1 MIIRKL
7 WRFTPDVN
15 LSGESLVV
23 DIFVGH
29 LLEKIIPAIFQP
41 VKSPWTFDKKIIL
54 LCVLLY
60 LKLYFS
66 DIYRFSKY
74 LSTDN
79 RVELNIKDLHKQ
91 KFNVCCLLYDGVMKN
106 WKLFIHFLILKT
118 NTKFIWIDRYSDKGF
133 ISGKQVVLSNHRQG
147 IQIPAFYIVCSIY
160 SFGCVVHRLY
170 IGHNKM
176 CWYVKCVNVIW
187 YFAKSRKRLKM
198 EFLDMCY

>member
-1 MIIRKL
+1 MKIHPRREFAWRILCHRHFCWTFTRKNHSCCISAHE
-7 WRFTPDVN
+7 VM
-15 LSGESLVV
+15 
-23 DIFVGH
+23 
-29 LLEKIIPAIFQP
+29 K
-41 VKSPWTFDKKIIL
+41 TFDKKIIL
-54 LCVLLY
+54 FCVLLY

-66 DIYRFSKY
+66 DIYRFFKY
-74 LSTDN
+74 LSMDN

-106 WKLFIHFLILKT
+106 WKLFIHFLIWKI

-133 ISGKQVVLSNHRQG
+133 ISGKQVVLSNHRQV

-176 CWYVKCVNVIW
+176 CWYVKCVNDIW

-198 EFLDMCY
+198 EFLDTCVIKKITL